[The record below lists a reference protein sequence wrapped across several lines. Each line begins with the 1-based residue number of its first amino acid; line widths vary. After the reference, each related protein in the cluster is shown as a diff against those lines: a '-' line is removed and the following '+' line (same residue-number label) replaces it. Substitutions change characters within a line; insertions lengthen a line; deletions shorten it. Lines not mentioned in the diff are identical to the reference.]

1 MVKLTLSRMKKLFL
15 ILFMATSYHSYAYQC
30 EAPFRKVNEEFLA
43 AGATFTGKA
52 IHIGAKNESG
62 RIPVRFSVDTVY
74 RYKKEPRKA
83 AKLEYSVD
91 FNTLDNG
98 DYDCTKIEINR
109 SYLVYAFPEGKSL
122 ITDVC
127 TRGVLNRKCNRTR
140 SLENAKEDLE
150 FLGTSRN

>member
-1 MVKLTLSRMKKLFL
+1 MKKLYL
-15 ILFMATSYHSYAYQC
+15 ILFLAASHNSYAYQC
-30 EAPFRKVNEEFLA
+30 EAPFRNVNEEFLA
-43 AGATFTGKA
+43 AGATFTGTA
-52 IHIGAKNESG
+52 IHIGAKNEKG
-62 RIPVRFSVDTVY
+62 RIPVRFSIDTVY

-98 DYDCTKIEINR
+98 DYYCTKIEINHT
-109 SYLVYAFPEGKSL
+109 YLVYAFAEGKSL

-140 SLENAKEDLE
+140 PLENAKEDLE
-150 FLGTSRN
+150 FLGTPRN